1 MRVVVGLERIL
12 ADQKHLLK
20 GKRVGLVCNPTSVTP
35 DLQHAI
41 DLFHATDGI
50 DLQAIFGPE
59 HGARG
64 DVQYMVDVV
73 EEKDAK
79 TGLEV
84 FSLYGKTKESLA
96 PTKEMLEGIDTLV
109 VDIQDIGSR
118 YYTYVYT
125 MSYCMESAAKYG
137 KEVIVLD
144 RPNPLGGV
152 TVEGNVLNKPLHS
165 FVGRYPIPVRHGMT
179 PGELA
184 GLFNEE
190 FGIGCKLTVVP
201 MRGWNREMWF
211 DQTELPW
218 VIPSPNMPTLET
230 ATVYPGMC
238 LLEGTNVSE
247 GRGTTMPFLFVG
259 APWVDAYAL
268 AELLTAE
275 KLPGIR
281 FRPHYFTP
289 TWDKCK
295 GLRCGGVQL
304 HISDRDAFK
313 SYVTGIAV
321 VKALRRVS
329 SKHAVSERSESN
341 RPFDWRREA
350 YEFEND
356 HLAIDL
362 LLGRHELRKMVEAD
376 APLSEIE
383 QSWKDELATYM
394 ATRAK
399 YLLY

>member
-35 DLQHAI
+35 DLKHAI
-41 DLFHATDGI
+41 DLFAAADGI
-50 DLQAIFGPE
+50 DLKAIFGPE

-64 DVQYMVDVV
+64 DVQYMVDVG

-79 TGLEV
+79 TGLPV

-96 PTKEMLEGIDTLV
+96 PTKEMIADLDTLV

-125 MSYCMESAAKYG
+125 MSYCMESAAKHG
-137 KEVIVLD
+137 KEVVVLD

-152 TVEGNVLNKPLHS
+152 SVEGNVLNKPLHS

-218 VIPSPNMPTLET
+218 VIPSPNMPTLDT

-259 APWVDAYAL
+259 APAVDAYEL
-268 AELLTAE
+268 AEALTAE
-275 KLPGIR
+275 KLPGVK

-289 TWDKCK
+289 TWDKHK
-295 GLRCGGVQL
+295 GQRCGGVQL
-304 HISDRDAFK
+304 HLTDRDAFK

-321 VKALRRVS
+321 VKALRRLNP
-329 SKHAVSERSESN
+329 KT
-341 RPFDWRREA
+341 FDWRREA

-362 LLGRHELRKMVEAD
+362 LLGRHELRLRLEAD
-376 APLSEIE
+376 APLTEIE
-383 QSWKDELATYM
+383 ASWKDEA
-394 ATRAK
+394 AAFQQIRSK

>member
-35 DLQHAI
+35 SLEHAI
-41 DLFHATDGI
+41 DLFHAADGV
-50 DLQAIFGPE
+50 DLKAIFGPE

-64 DVQYMVDVV
+64 DVQYMVDVD
-73 EEKDAK
+73 EEHDAR
-79 TGLEV
+79 TGLPV

-125 MSYCMESAAKYG
+125 MSYCMESAAKLG

-152 TVEGNVLNKPLHS
+152 AVEGNVLNQPLTS

-230 ATVYPGMC
+230 AAVYPGMC

-247 GRGTTMPFLFVG
+247 GRGTTMPFLLVG
-259 APWVDAYAL
+259 APWADAYAL
-268 AELLTAE
+268 AEALTAE

-281 FRPHYFTP
+281 FRPHYFSP
-289 TWDKCK
+289 TWDKSK
-295 GLRCGGVQL
+295 GLRCAGVQL
-304 HISDRDAFK
+304 HLSDRDAYR
-313 SYVTGIAV
+313 SYITGIAV
-321 VKALRRVS
+321 VKCLRRLYPKS
-329 SKHAVSERSESN
+329 
-341 RPFDWRREA
+341 FDWRREA

-362 LLGRHELRKMVEAD
+362 LLGRHELRKQVEAD
-376 APLSEIE
+376 APLAAIE
-383 QSWKDELATYM
+383 ASWKDELASFM
-394 ATRAK
+394 QTRST

>member
-12 ADQKHLLK
+12 ADQVHLLK

-41 DLFHATDGI
+41 DLFHARNEI
-50 DLQAIFGPE
+50 ELAAIFGPE

-64 DVQYMVDVV
+64 DVQYMVDVE
-73 EEKDAK
+73 EEKDAR
-79 TGLEV
+79 TGLRV

-96 PTKEMLEGIDTLV
+96 PTKEMLDGIDTLV

-125 MSYCMESAAKYG
+125 MSYCMESAAKHG

-144 RPNPLGGV
+144 RPNPLAGV
-152 TVEGNVLNKPLHS
+152 VVEGNVLKQPLRS
-165 FVGRYPIPVRHGMT
+165 FVGRYPIPTRHGMT

-184 GLFNEE
+184 GLFNDE

-211 DQTELPW
+211 DLTELPW

-238 LLEGTNVSE
+238 LLEGTNISE
-247 GRGTTMPFLFVG
+247 GRGTTRPFELFG
-259 APWVDAYAL
+259 APFYDAYAL
-268 AELLTAE
+268 AEALTSE
-275 KLPGIR
+275 KLPGVK

-295 GLRCGGVQL
+295 AQRCAGVQM
-304 HISDRDAFK
+304 HVTDRDSFR
-313 SYVTGIAV
+313 SYATGIAI
-321 VKALRRVS
+321 VKHLR
-329 SKHAVSERSESN
+329 KLGGDK
-341 RPFDWRREA
+341 FDWRREP
-350 YEFEND
+350 YEFESD

-362 LLGRHELRKMVEAD
+362 LLGRHELRKLIEQD
-376 APLSEIE
+376 APLTEIE
-383 QSWKDELATYM
+383 ASWKDELAAFM
-394 ATRAK
+394 QTRQK

>member
-35 DLQHAI
+35 DLKHAI
-41 DLFHATDGI
+41 DLFAAADGI
-50 DLQAIFGPE
+50 DLKAIFGPE

-64 DVQYMVDVV
+64 DVQYMVDVG

-79 TGLEV
+79 TGLPV

-96 PTKEMLEGIDTLV
+96 PTKEMIADLDTLV

-125 MSYCMESAAKYG
+125 MSYCMESAAKHG
-137 KEVIVLD
+137 KEVVVLD

-152 TVEGNVLNKPLHS
+152 SVEGNVLNKPLHS

-190 FGIGCKLTVVP
+190 FGIGCRLTVVP

-218 VIPSPNMPTLET
+218 VIPSPNMPTLDT

-247 GRGTTMPFLFVG
+247 GRGTTMPFLLVG
-259 APWVDAYAL
+259 APAVDAYEL
-268 AELLTAE
+268 AEALTAE
-275 KLPGIR
+275 KLPGVK

-289 TWDKCK
+289 TWDKHK
-295 GLRCGGVQL
+295 GQRCGGVQL
-304 HISDRDAFK
+304 HLTDRDAFK

-321 VKALRRVS
+321 VKALRRLNP
-329 SKHAVSERSESN
+329 KT
-341 RPFDWRREA
+341 FDWRREA

-362 LLGRHELRKMVEAD
+362 LLGRHELRLRLEAD
-376 APLSEIE
+376 APLTEIE
-383 QSWKDELATYM
+383 ASWKDEA
-394 ATRAK
+394 AAFQQIRSK

>member
-41 DLFHATDGI
+41 DLFHAADGI

-321 VKALRRVS
+321 VKALRRVNP
-329 SKHAVSERSESN
+329 K
-341 RPFDWRREA
+341 PFDWRREA

>member
-321 VKALRRVS
+321 VKALRRVNP
-329 SKHAVSERSESN
+329 K
-341 RPFDWRREA
+341 PFDWRREA

>member
-35 DLQHAI
+35 SLEHAI
-41 DLFHATDGI
+41 DLFHAADGI
-50 DLQAIFGPE
+50 DLKAIFGPE

-73 EEKDAK
+73 EERDAR

-96 PTKEMLEGIDTLV
+96 PTKEMLEGVDTLV

-152 TVEGNVLNKPLHS
+152 AVEGNVLNKPLHS

-259 APWVDAYAL
+259 APWVNAYAL
-268 AELLTAE
+268 AEALTAE

-304 HISDRDAFK
+304 HISDREAFK

-321 VKALRRVS
+321 VKTLRRLYP
-329 SKHAVSERSESN
+329 K
-341 RPFDWRREA
+341 PFDWRREA

-362 LLGRHELRKMVEAD
+362 LLGRHELRKQVEAD
-376 APLSEIE
+376 AALSELE
-383 QSWKDELATYM
+383 ASWKDELASFM
-394 ATRAK
+394 QTRSK

>member
-35 DLQHAI
+35 DLKHAI
-41 DLFHATDGI
+41 DLFHAADGI
-50 DLQAIFGPE
+50 DLKAIFGPE

-64 DVQYMVDVV
+64 DAQYMVDVG
-73 EEKDAK
+73 EEHDAR
-79 TGLEV
+79 TGLPV

-96 PTKEMLEGIDTLV
+96 PTKKMLDGLDTLV

-152 TVEGNVLNKPLHS
+152 AVEGNVLNQPLRS
-165 FVGRYPIPVRHGMT
+165 FVGRYPMPVRHGMT
-179 PGELA
+179 AGELA
-184 GLFNEE
+184 GLFNDE

-230 ATVYPGMC
+230 AAVYPGMC

-259 APWVDAYAL
+259 APWVDAYEL
-268 AELLTAE
+268 AEALTAE
-275 KLPGIR
+275 RLPGVR

-289 TWDKCK
+289 TWDKAK
-295 GLRCGGVQL
+295 GQRCAGVEL
-304 HISDRDAFK
+304 HIGDRDALK

-321 VKALRRVS
+321 VKTLRRLYP
-329 SKHAVSERSESN
+329 EQ
-341 RPFDWRREA
+341 FDWRREA
-350 YEFEND
+350 YEFESD

-376 APLSEIE
+376 APLAEIE
-383 QSWKDELATYM
+383 ASWKDEAATFLQ
-394 ATRAK
+394 TRSE

>member
-20 GKRVGLVCNPTSVTP
+20 GKRVGLVCNPTSVTR

-41 DLFHATDGI
+41 DLFHAADGI
-50 DLQAIFGPE
+50 DLRAIFGPE

-73 EEKDAK
+73 EEADAR
-79 TGLEV
+79 TGLKV

-125 MSYCMESAAKYG
+125 MSYCMESAAKLG

-152 TVEGNVLNKPLHS
+152 SVEGNVLNQPLRS

-184 GLFNEE
+184 GLFNQE

-247 GRGTTMPFLFVG
+247 GRGTTMPFLLVG

-268 AELLTAE
+268 AETLTAE

-304 HISDRDAFK
+304 HISDRDVFK

-321 VKALRRVS
+321 VKALRRLTP
-329 SKHAVSERSESN
+329 K
-341 RPFDWRREA
+341 PFDWRREA

-376 APLSEIE
+376 APIGEIE
-383 QSWKDELATYM
+383 RSWTDELASYM

>member
-35 DLQHAI
+35 SLEHAI
-41 DLFHATDGI
+41 DLFHAADGI
-50 DLQAIFGPE
+50 DLKAIFGPE

-137 KEVIVLD
+137 KEVVVLD

-152 TVEGNVLNKPLHS
+152 SVEGNVLNQPLRS

-259 APWVDAYAL
+259 APWIDAYAL
-268 AELLTAE
+268 AEALTAE
-275 KLPGIR
+275 NLPGIR

-289 TWDKCK
+289 TWDKSK

-321 VKALRRVS
+321 VKALKRVNP
-329 SKHAVSERSESN
+329 K
-341 RPFDWRREA
+341 PFDWRREA

-376 APLSEIE
+376 APIGEIE
-383 QSWKDELATYM
+383 SSWKDELSTYM

>member
-12 ADQKHLLK
+12 ADQKHLLE

-35 DLQHAI
+35 DLTHAI
-41 DLFHATDGI
+41 DLFHAAGGV
-50 DLQAIFGPE
+50 DLRAIFGPE

-64 DVQYMVDVV
+64 DAQYMVDVG
-73 EEKDAK
+73 EEHDAR
-79 TGLEV
+79 TGLPV
-84 FSLYGKTKESLA
+84 FSLYGRTKESLA
-96 PTKEMLEGIDTLV
+96 PTEEMLEGVDALV

-125 MSYCMESAAKYG
+125 MSYCMESAAKLG

-152 TVEGNVLNKPLHS
+152 TVEGNVLNRPLRS

-190 FGIGCKLTVVP
+190 FGIGCQLTVVP

-211 DQTELPW
+211 DMTELPW
-218 VIPSPNMPTLET
+218 VIPSPNMPSLEV

-247 GRGTTMPFLFVG
+247 GRGTTLPFLFVG

-268 AELLTAE
+268 AEALTAE
-275 KLPGIR
+275 ELPGIR

-289 TWDKCK
+289 TWDKFK
-295 GLRCGGVQL
+295 GQRCAGVQL
-304 HISDRDAFK
+304 HLSDREAYR
-313 SYVTGIAV
+313 SYATGIAI
-321 VKALRRVS
+321 VKHLRRLNP
-329 SKHAVSERSESN
+329 EQ
-341 RPFDWRREA
+341 FDWRREP
-350 YEFEND
+350 YEFESD

-362 LLGRHELRKMVEAD
+362 LLGRHELRKMIESDAGLADIEASWAD
-376 APLSEIE
+376 ELSEF
-383 QSWKDELATYM
+383 LR
-394 ATRAK
+394 TRTR

>member
-12 ADQKHLLK
+12 SDQIGLLK
-20 GKRVGLVCNPTSVTP
+20 GKRVGLVVNPTSITP
-35 DLQHAI
+35 SLEHAI
-41 DLFHATDGI
+41 DLFHANPAI
-50 DLQAIFGPE
+50 DLTSIFGPE

-64 DVQYMVDVV
+64 DVQYMVDVQ
-73 EEKDAK
+73 EEKDAR
-79 TGLEV
+79 TGLRV

-96 PTKEMLEGIDTLV
+96 PTKEMLADVDVLV

-152 TVEGNVLNKPLHS
+152 VVEGNVLNRPLRS

-184 GLFNEE
+184 QLFNGE
-190 FGIGCKLTVVP
+190 FEIGCKLTVVP

-268 AELLTAE
+268 ADALRKEN
-275 KLPGIR
+275 LPGVSW
-281 FRPHYFTP
+281 RPHYFLP
-289 TWDKCK
+289 TWDKFK
-295 GLRCGGVQL
+295 GQRCAGVQMHL
-304 HISDRDAFK
+304 TDRDAFK
-313 SYVTGIAV
+313 SYLTGIAV
-321 VKALRRVS
+321 VKVLRRMGPN
-329 SKHAVSERSESN
+329 H
-341 RPFDWRREA
+341 FDWRREP
-350 YEFEND
+350 YEFESD

-362 LLGRHELRKMVEAD
+362 LLGRHELRRMVERD
-376 APLSEIE
+376 EPVSVIE
-383 QSWKDELATYM
+383 SSWQEELATFM
-394 ATRAK
+394 AERAK

>member
-35 DLQHAI
+35 DLQHAV
-41 DLFHATDGI
+41 DLFHAADGI
-50 DLQAIFGPE
+50 DLRAIFGPE

-144 RPNPLGGV
+144 RPNPLGGIS
-152 TVEGNVLNKPLHS
+152 VEGNVLNQPLRS

-211 DQTELPW
+211 DETELPW

-247 GRGTTMPFLFVG
+247 GRGTTMPFLLVG

-268 AELLTAE
+268 AEALTAE

-321 VKALRRVS
+321 VKNLRRLNP
-329 SKHAVSERSESN
+329 K
-341 RPFDWRREA
+341 PFDWRREA

-376 APLSEIE
+376 APIGEIE
-383 QSWKDELATYM
+383 QSWNDELATYM
-394 ATRAK
+394 AVRAK

>member
-12 ADQKHLLK
+12 ADQKKLLQ

-35 DLQHAI
+35 ALEHAI
-41 DLFHATDGI
+41 DLFHAADGI
-50 DLQAIFGPE
+50 DLKAIFGPE

-64 DVQYMVDVV
+64 DAQYMVDVG
-73 EEKDAK
+73 EEHDAK
-79 TGLEV
+79 TGLKV

-96 PTKEMLEGIDTLV
+96 PTKEMLDGVDTLV

-125 MSYCMESAAKYG
+125 MSYCMESAAKLG
-137 KEVIVLD
+137 KEVVVLD

-152 TVEGNVLNKPLHS
+152 AVEGNVLNRPLRS

-218 VIPSPNMPTLET
+218 VIPSPNMPTLDT
-230 ATVYPGMC
+230 AAVYPGMC

-268 AELLTAE
+268 AEALTAE
-275 KLPGIR
+275 KLAGVH

-289 TWDKCK
+289 TWDKHK
-295 GLRCGGVQL
+295 GQRCGGVQL
-304 HISDRDAFK
+304 HLSDRDAFK

-321 VKALRRVS
+321 VKALRRLAP
-329 SKHAVSERSESN
+329 KQ
-341 RPFDWRREA
+341 FDWRREA

-362 LLGRHELRKMVEAD
+362 LLGRHELRKLVEAD
-376 APLSEIE
+376 APLAEIE
-383 QSWKDELATYM
+383 ASWKDEA
-394 ATRAK
+394 ASFAKTRAK

>member
-41 DLFHATDGI
+41 DLFHAADGI
-50 DLQAIFGPE
+50 DLKAIFGPE

-73 EEKDAK
+73 EEADAR
-79 TGLEV
+79 TGLKV

-125 MSYCMESAAKYG
+125 MSYCMESAAKLG

-152 TVEGNVLNKPLHS
+152 SVEGNVLNQPLRS

-247 GRGTTMPFLFVG
+247 GRGTTMPFLLVG

-268 AELLTAE
+268 AEALTEE

-321 VKALRRVS
+321 VKALRRLTP
-329 SKHAVSERSESN
+329 K
-341 RPFDWRREA
+341 PFDWRREA

-376 APLSEIE
+376 APIGEIE
-383 QSWKDELATYM
+383 RSWKEELESYM

>member
-12 ADQKHLLK
+12 SDEIGRLK
-20 GKRVGLVCNPTSVTP
+20 GRRVGLVVNPTSVTP
-35 DLQHAI
+35 SLEHAI
-41 DLFHATDGI
+41 DLFHAHRDIQLT
-50 DLQAIFGPE
+50 AIFGPE

-64 DVQYMVDVV
+64 DVQYMVDVGA
-73 EEKDAK
+73 ERDSR
-79 TGLEV
+79 TGLEMH
-84 FSLYGKTKESLA
+84 SLYGKTKESLA
-96 PTKEMLEGIDTLV
+96 PTAEMLGDVDVLV

-125 MSYCMESAAKYG
+125 MSYCMESAAKLG

-144 RPNPLGGV
+144 RPNPLSGAL
-152 TVEGNVLNKPLHS
+152 VEGNVLNRPLRS
-165 FVGRYPIPVRHGMT
+165 FVGRYPIPTRHGMT

-184 GLFNEE
+184 RLFNDE

-247 GRGTTMPFLFVG
+247 GRGTTRPFELLG
-259 APWVDAYAL
+259 APWLDAYAF
-268 AELLTAE
+268 ADALTAE
-275 KLPGIR
+275 KLPGVS
-281 FRPHYFTP
+281 FRPHWFTP
-289 TWDKCK
+289 TWDKHK
-295 GLRCGGVQL
+295 GQRCAGVQL
-304 HISDRDAFK
+304 HITDREAFK
-313 SYVTGIAV
+313 SFLTGIAV
-321 VKALRRVS
+321 VKHLRRAS
-329 SKHAVSERSESN
+329 AEAAKRTKEKTD
-341 RPFDWRREA
+341 PFDWRREP
-350 YEFEND
+350 YEFESD

-362 LLGRHELRKMVEAD
+362 LLGRHELRTRIEED
-376 APLSEIE
+376 RPLAEIE
-383 QSWKDELATYM
+383 ASWRDELA
-394 ATRAK
+394 AFLEVRKK